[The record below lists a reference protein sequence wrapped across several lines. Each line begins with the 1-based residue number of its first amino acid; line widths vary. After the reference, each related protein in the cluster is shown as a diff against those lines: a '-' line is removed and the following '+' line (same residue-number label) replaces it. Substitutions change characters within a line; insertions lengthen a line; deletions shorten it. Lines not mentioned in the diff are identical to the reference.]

1 MAGSGSESIGPTA
14 HYTGYV
20 WARNGL
26 SHPRL
31 QTREGRVLYESLR
44 PVMTLSGPL
53 TGVSLER
60 YLLARHRAIDTALE
74 GAIDS
79 GAVSQVIEVACGL
92 SPRGWRFANL
102 YGSRLTYIETDLP
115 GMIARKREALAQIGS
130 LSDTHRVQELD
141 ALREDGP
148 TSLAALADA
157 LELDRGVGIITE
169 GLLGYL
175 DHASLIGIWERFAGV
190 LQRFPD
196 GRYFSDLHLGEQQ
209 TIYVRAFRTALS
221 AFVKG
226 RVHLHF
232 ESAAQAEDQLR
243 ASGFTGAAVHSAAE
257 LLSGAEDSGDGGARR
272 GGGELVHIIEASTVR
287 SQ

>member
-1 MAGSGSESIGPTA
+1 MAASGSESISPTA

-31 QTREGRVLYESLR
+31 ETREGRILYESLR
-44 PVMTLSGPL
+44 PMMTLSGAL
-53 TGVSLER
+53 AGVSLER
-60 YLLARHRAIDTALE
+60 YLLTRHRAIDALLE

-92 SPRGWRFANL
+92 SPRGWRFANR

-115 GMIARKREALAQIGS
+115 GMIARKRDALAQMGS

-148 TSLAALADA
+148 TSLAALAET
-157 LELDRGVGIITE
+157 LELGQGVAIITE

-175 DHASLIGIWERFAGV
+175 DRASVLGIWERFARV
-190 LQRFPD
+190 LQHFPD
-196 GRYFSDLHLGEQQ
+196 GRYFSDLHLGDQQ

-221 AFVKG
+221 AFVRG

-232 ESAAQAEDQLR
+232 ESAAEADDRLR
-243 ASGFTGAAVHSAAE
+243 ASGFTGAVVHNAADLLSAAN
-257 LLSGAEDSGDGGARR
+257 GVGDGGVGR

>member
-1 MAGSGSESIGPTA
+1 MAARGSESISPTA

-31 QTREGRVLYESLR
+31 QTTEGRILYESLR
-44 PVMTLSGPL
+44 PMMMLSGAL
-53 TGVSLER
+53 GGTSLER
-60 YLLARHRAIDTALE
+60 YLLARHRAIDTLLE
-74 GAIDS
+74 GAIES
-79 GAVSQVIEVACGL
+79 GAVSQVIEVASGL
-92 SPRGWRFANL
+92 SARGWRFASR
-102 YGSRLTYIETDLP
+102 YGSRLTYVETDLP
-115 GMIARKREALAQIGS
+115 GMITRKRDALAQMGS

-148 TSLAALADA
+148 TSLGALADS
-157 LELDRGVGIITE
+157 LDPDRGVAIITE

-175 DHASLIGIWERFAGV
+175 DRPSVIGIWERFARV
-190 LQRFPD
+190 LQGFPD
-196 GRYFSDLHLGEQQ
+196 GRYFSDLHLADQQ

-221 AFVKG
+221 AFVRG

-232 ESAAQAEDQLR
+232 QSAAQAQECLR
-243 ASGFTGAAVHSAAE
+243 ASGFGEVVVRNAGS
-257 LLSGAEDSGDGGARR
+257 
-272 GGGELVHIIEASTVR
+272 ELVHIIEASTVR

>member
-1 MAGSGSESIGPTA
+1 MAASGSESISPTA

-31 QTREGRVLYESLR
+31 QTREGRILYESLR
-44 PVMTLSGPL
+44 PVMTLSGAL
-53 TGVSLER
+53 SGASLER
-60 YLLARHRAIDTALE
+60 YLLGRHRAIDALLE
-74 GAIDS
+74 RAIDS
-79 GAVSQVIEVACGL
+79 GAVSQVIEVASGL
-92 SPRGWRFANL
+92 SPRGWRFTNR

-115 GMIARKREALAQIGS
+115 GMIARKREALAQMGS

-141 ALREDGP
+141 ALREVGP
-148 TSLAALADA
+148 TSLTALADS
-157 LELDRGVGIITE
+157 LDPDRGVAIITE

-175 DHASLIGIWERFAGV
+175 DRASVIAIWERFARV
-190 LQRFPD
+190 LKRFPE
-196 GRYFSDLHLGEQQ
+196 GRYFSDLHLGDQQ

-221 AFVKG
+221 AFVRG

-232 ESAAQAEDQLR
+232 DSAAEAEDRLR
-243 ASGFTGAAVHSAAE
+243 ASGFTEVAVHSAAE
-257 LLSGAEDSGDGGARR
+257 LLSDDDGGAGE